1 VLQRLRASHGHRELR
16 ELLDAVRR
24 RRATLTEAADRFDG
38 GAAAEEGGDEPG
50 GGGGGLGCTRRR
62 RRRRRRPLQPLLEQR
77 QQQLEELLSV
87 LLLSRVEAQG
97 PHERARIRGATRGSG
112 LHGCEEAAEGA
123 DGGVASGGGR
133 RGRGAAC
140 GARGVGGRLLL
151 LRGFVSS
158 SPAASGALVEPLPER
173 RVGEEALERAGDVA
187 SGPEVEEPHGDGS
200 LGGGK
205 NLLKV
210 YFGIFE
216 FFFLHLARQQ
226 GKKTALSNSSLHL
239 FLLLLRCCRLR
250 LCFRGLGPEPDLP
263 VGPGGRSQPPDA
275 ARGGAP
281 AGASP
286 GGSRRGGERPS
297 DSGDGGAAAA
307 LARVR
312 RPGRVAG
319 PAAVEGREEG
329 VDPGVLTRAED
340 FERFLGLVGEGDR
353 GRDEV
358 GEGRE

>member
-1 VLQRLRASHGHRELR
+1 M
-16 ELLDAVRR
+16 
-24 RRATLTEAADRFDG
+24 
-38 GAAAEEGGDEPG
+38 
-50 GGGGGLGCTRRR
+50 
-62 RRRRRRPLQPLLEQR
+62 
-77 QQQLEELLSV
+77 
-87 LLLSRVEAQG
+87 
-97 PHERARIRGATRGSG
+97 
-112 LHGCEEAAEGA
+112 
-123 DGGVASGGGR
+123 
-133 RGRGAAC
+133 
-140 GARGVGGRLLL
+140 
-151 LRGFVSS
+151 
-158 SPAASGALVEPLPER
+158 
-173 RVGEEALERAGDVA
+173 
-187 SGPEVEEPHGDGS
+187 
-200 LGGGK
+200 
-205 NLLKV
+205 

-226 GKKTALSNSSLHL
+226 GEKNALSNSSLHL
-239 FLLLLRCCRLR
+239 FLLLLLRRCRLR
-250 LCFRGLGPEPDLP
+250 LCFRGLGPEPNLP

-297 DSGDGGAAAA
+297 DSGDGGTAAA

-358 GEGRE
+358 GQGREGGCPGGRGRGSAAAAAAALARHDLSLPMMPRPRQKKTVSLSLGSGF